1 MGLEWPTGE
10 GRRGPGPGKPN
21 GGAEEGARR
30 AGSPKLV
37 KLGSA
42 GGRAGG
48 GRVRP
53 RSRVRAGAGLFSSA
67 EREELGKGPGLRVR

>member
-10 GRRGPGPGKPN
+10 GKRGPGPGRPN

-37 KLGSA
+37 SPGCADGLA
-42 GGRAGG
+42 GGLRA
-48 GRVRP
+48 RP
-53 RSRVRAGAGLFSSA
+53 GAGVRAGLIELRREGGAG
-67 EREELGKGPGLRVR
+67 GKGRGSG